1 MLRHRKP
8 SSQCQQI
15 KPTSLIPI
23 PPSHVTPAPFPFSSS
38 IPIIPLSR
46 FISIPRTM
54 SYQYSDLLDPAT
66 IATSIS
72 SQPTPSTARS
82 TFTASLSSSS
92 YQILFQG
99 LPLDVSEKDLRV
111 CSLTILHDRLL
122 LPP

>member
-8 SSQCQQI
+8 SSQ
-15 KPTSLIPI
+15 L
-23 PPSHVTPAPFPFSSS
+23 PANQANFADTDSPEPRHSRSFPVFFEL
-38 IPIIPLSR
+38 PIIPLSR
-46 FISIPRTM
+46 LISIPRTM
-54 SYQYSDLLDPAT
+54 SYQYSNLLDPAT